1 MVVKIDFALD
11 IFAGLFSAA
20 AVPNKK
26 QTAVV
31 YRACLE
37 HNANVGEMSMRTRV
51 PRQPVFVLRSV
62 SRLSTAHDA
71 VIVSNSVVLR
81 SSSAGRAGPGLQCL
95 RSARA
100 PDPYLLRCV
109 AQRDVAF
116 ALRQSPKP
124 SIGPA
129 LAELRRAAVA
139 QKCARLAARLAAL
152 AGPGAKR

>member
-1 MVVKIDFALD
+1 MFVKIDFALD

-37 HNANVGEMSMRTRV
+37 HNANVGEVSMRTRV
-51 PRQPVFVLRSV
+51 PRQPVFVRSV

-81 SSSAGRAGPGLQCL
+81 SSSAGRAGPGLHGM